1 VTIKISSRLKAVKP
15 SPTFAMAAEATAL
28 RQQGRDVVDLS
39 VGEPD
44 FPTPAHICEAARQ
57 AIDRGVT
64 RYTPIGGLDA
74 LKDAIVEK
82 LRRDN
87 ALKYERV
94 QVMAS
99 CGGKHA
105 LYTAFQALFDEG
117 DEVILPAPYWVS
129 YPDMLRLAGAVPRV
143 VETSAERGFK
153 MTPEDLER
161 AVGPRTVALIVNS
174 PSNPTGAVYDA
185 EELRALGEVAA
196 RHELLVITDDIYE
209 RLTDRP
215 VPHLGVLVPALRPR
229 LVVINSVSKTYA
241 MTGWRIGYTAG
252 PPDLIRAMTVL
263 QSQSTTNPTS
273 IAQVAAAAALTGPQ
287 TAVDAMAEEF
297 ARRRALIV
305 DRLRTIDGLR
315 TTVPSGAFYVF
326 PDVSAFLG
334 RRGPDG
340 RLSTAHE
347 LAMYLLRAVAVA
359 VVPGEGFGA
368 PGYVR
373 LSYAQPP
380 AVLEDGVERLRR
392 ALSELT

>member
-1 VTIKISSRLKAVKP
+1 MSLRLSSRLKSVKP

-57 AIDRGVT
+57 AIDRGIT

-87 ALKYERV
+87 SLKYERT

-117 DEVILPAPYWVS
+117 DEVVLPAPYWVS

-143 VETSAERGFK
+143 VETSAEQGFK
-153 MTPEDLER
+153 MTPEDFER

-196 RHELLVITDDIYE
+196 KHELLVITDDIYE

-252 PPDLIRAMTVL
+252 PLDLIRGMTVL

-287 TAVDAMAEEF
+287 MAVDAMAEEF

-305 DRLRTIDGLR
+305 DRLRTIEGVR
-315 TTVPSGAFYVF
+315 TTTPSGAFYVF
-326 PDVSAFLG
+326 PDVSAFFG

-340 RLSTAHE
+340 PLTTAHE
-347 LAMYLLRAVAVA
+347 LAMYLLRTAAVA

-368 PGYVR
+368 PNYVR

-392 ALSELT
+392 ALGELS